1 MDLLQLGRY
10 LTFIFTSSNRK
21 FLFRFNKALI
31 PVVDQTLEA
40 TSRRFGRRTE
50 QETSPN
56 MKPIDYSTSTFRAS
70 YFNPKKHDLPNF
82 RTRNAS
88 MFDTAA
94 KLNVKEKSDNLM
106 TGYES
111 NRQLWD
117 GTTWRTEKHLHT
129 D

>member
-1 MDLLQLGRY
+1 
-10 LTFIFTSSNRK
+10 
-21 FLFRFNKALI
+21 
-31 PVVDQTLEA
+31 
-40 TSRRFGRRTE
+40 
-50 QETSPN
+50 
-56 MKPIDYSTSTFRAS
+56 
-70 YFNPKKHDLPNF
+70 
-82 RTRNAS
+82 

-117 GTTWRTEKHLHT
+117 GTTWRTEKQLHT

>member
-1 MDLLQLGRY
+1 
-10 LTFIFTSSNRK
+10 
-21 FLFRFNKALI
+21 
-31 PVVDQTLEA
+31 
-40 TSRRFGRRTE
+40 
-50 QETSPN
+50 
-56 MKPIDYSTSTFRAS
+56 
-70 YFNPKKHDLPNF
+70 
-82 RTRNAS
+82 